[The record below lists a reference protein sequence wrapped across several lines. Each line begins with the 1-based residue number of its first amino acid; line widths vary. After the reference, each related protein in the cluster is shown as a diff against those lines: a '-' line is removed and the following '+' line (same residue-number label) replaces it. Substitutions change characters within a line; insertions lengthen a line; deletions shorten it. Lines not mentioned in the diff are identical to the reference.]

1 LRKKGKWSAFAIVFV
16 LVIGSCFGMNRDG
29 NAYIMP
35 AEQLLDLM
43 SARFSRFKTVLLSQ
57 STRLIGAEG
66 DNNPA
71 MTFNEQ
77 VWIKSPG
84 ASGSRIEPDIEA
96 QGMSVEDIEALRLD
110 VDTAY
115 RQLLV
120 SNSPQH
126 LSALLLKWG
135 IDQTS
140 VSLTRI
146 DGDIAYC
153 IGESPKEG
161 PRLLIEK
168 ERFLPLLVSYRIVR
182 GQGTSIVQ
190 VRFNDYR
197 KVEHG
202 WFPFRI
208 DYFLDGTP
216 VESYLVLKA
225 EFDVPLPPPADTR

>member
-1 LRKKGKWSAFAIVFV
+1 LRKKRKWTAFAIVLA
-16 LVIGSCFGMNRDG
+16 LVIGSCFGMSKDG
-29 NAYIMP
+29 DAYIMP
-35 AEQLLDLM
+35 VEQLLDRM

-66 DNNPA
+66 DNNST
-71 MTFNEQ
+71 MTFDEQ

-84 ASGSRIEPDIEA
+84 SSGSQIAPEIEG
-96 QGMSVEDIEALRLD
+96 QGMSVEDINTLRLD

-126 LSALLLKWG
+126 LSTLLLEWG
-135 IDQTS
+135 INLAS
-140 VSLTRI
+140 VSLTRL

-161 PRLLIEK
+161 PRLLMEK
-168 ERFLPLLVSYRIVR
+168 ERFLPLLVSYRAVH
-182 GQGTSIVQ
+182 GKGTRNIQ

-197 KVEHG
+197 KVENG

-208 DYFLDGTP
+208 DYFLDGDP

-225 EFDVPLPPPADTR
+225 EFNVPLPPPADTR